1 MFFRTADHVLIE
13 KRRQLE
19 KTERSLATAA
29 QVSGISSEAV
39 LRKLIEMNVQLDVL
53 ATLSIIPLIEVA
65 WADGKVDERER
76 DAVLKGAESF
86 GLFKD
91 QIGFSLLEQWL
102 GHRPPVGLL
111 ESWIYYMRGLCPLL
125 SGAEREMLKA
135 DLIQRARA
143 VAEATGGLIG
153 KGSKISLREHD
164 VLAKLESAFE
174 GWCRNASRIA
184 SQSPMPDAAAIHG
197 TPRC

>member
-13 KRRQLE
+13 KKRQLE

-29 QVSGISSEAV
+29 KVSGISSEAV

-65 WADGKVDERER
+65 WADGKVDEGER
-76 DAVLKGAESF
+76 DAVLKGAESY
-86 GLFKD
+86 GLLKD

-102 GHRPPVGLL
+102 GHRPPAGLL
-111 ESWIYYMRGLCPLL
+111 ESWIYYIHGLCPLL
-125 SGAEREMLKA
+125 SGAEREILKA
-135 DLIQRARA
+135 DLTQRARA

-153 KGSKISLREHD
+153 KKSKISLREHD

-174 GWCRNASRIA
+174 G
-184 SQSPMPDAAAIHG
+184 
-197 TPRC
+197 

>member
-1 MFFRTADHVLIE
+1 MFFRTADHVLVE
-13 KRRQLE
+13 KKRQLE
-19 KTERSLATAA
+19 KTGRSLATAA
-29 QVSGISSEAV
+29 KVSGISSEAV

-111 ESWIYYMRGLCPLL
+111 ESWIYYIRGLCPLL

-135 DLIQRARA
+135 DLTQRARA

-174 GWCRNASRIA
+174 G
-184 SQSPMPDAAAIHG
+184 
-197 TPRC
+197 